1 MLIKKIGVFGG
12 LKLKSCCWLCEDPH
26 STSVKDISH
35 VLLLPFAMLLA
46 FDDVLFVVGVAGA
59 DSGAD
64 AVQQCTEFDISG
76 NKGHFCNW
84 GQRASSHFAVIGMWQ
99 SAGPKQGTHLCSLLA
114 NLSFGL
120 PVDLISTL
128 QKRIDGLSVFFTLPA
143 FFLWWISLWSC
154 HGQVVKN
161 SFQVYIWATLIDG

>member
-12 LKLKSCCWLCEDPH
+12 LKLKSCCRLCEDPH

-46 FDDVLFVVGVAGA
+46 FEDVLFVVGVVGA

-76 NKGHFCNW
+76 NKGHFCN
-84 GQRASSHFAVIGMWQ
+84 
-99 SAGPKQGTHLCSLLA
+99 
-114 NLSFGL
+114 
-120 PVDLISTL
+120 
-128 QKRIDGLSVFFTLPA
+128 
-143 FFLWWISLWSC
+143 
-154 HGQVVKN
+154 
-161 SFQVYIWATLIDG
+161 

>member
-1 MLIKKIGVFGG
+1 
-12 LKLKSCCWLCEDPH
+12 
-26 STSVKDISH
+26 
-35 VLLLPFAMLLA
+35 MLLA

-59 DSGAD
+59 DGGAD

-128 QKRIDGLSVFFTLPA
+128 
-143 FFLWWISLWSC
+143 
-154 HGQVVKN
+154 
-161 SFQVYIWATLIDG
+161 